1 MKYYMVTG
9 ASSGIGLEVAKQL
22 SDKNTTIILVA
33 RRKDLLQEVSTK
45 LVGDSIILPCDLTKP
60 QEIQYIFDTLKSKKI
75 KLDGLIYCAGVHFTK
90 SIKVM
95 QYEDLEYIFRINVFG
110 FYEICRHFQKVK
122 VSNSGSVIIGVSS
135 YAVVSKEAG
144 LSAYVMSK
152 EAMNIQVQILAKE
165 FAKRKIRINT
175 VMPAQVMSKMACENN
190 NWSEQELESVESKQ
204 PFGII
209 PIENIAEIIKFLISD
224 TAKFI
229 TGETLS
235 VSAGYHE

>member
-22 SDKNTTIILVA
+22 SDKNVTIILVA
-33 RRKDLLQEVSTK
+33 RREKLLQEVSTK
-45 LVGDSIILPCDLTKP
+45 LVGESIILPCDLTKS
-60 QEIQYIFDTLKSKKI
+60 QEIQYIFDTLKSQNI

-95 QYEDLEYIFRINVFG
+95 KYEDLEYIFRINVFG
-110 FYEICRHFQKVK
+110 FYEICRYFQKVK
-122 VSNSGSVIIGVSS
+122 VSNSGSVIIGISS
-135 YAVVSKEAG
+135 YAAVSKEAG
-144 LSAYVMSK
+144 LSAYSMSK
-152 EAMNIQVQILAKE
+152 EAMNTQVQILAKE

-175 VMPAQVMSKMACENN
+175 IMPAQVMSKMACENN
-190 NWSEQELESVESKQ
+190 NWSEQEIESVENKQ